1 MAEHRWDRAVPVPES
16 DEELLAQ
23 CRVETFRSG
32 GKGGQHQNVTD
43 SGVRLTHVPSGLVAT
58 GRRFRSQLR
67 NKRAAL
73 RTLRRKLR
81 SARERPKQRIPTG
94 VPPRAR
100 ARRLRAKRHRAARKE
115 LRKRPTD
122 DVA

>member
-1 MAEHRWDRAVPVPES
+1 MAEHRRDRAVPVPES

-23 CRVETFRSG
+23 CRIETFRSG

-43 SGVRLTHVPSGLVAT
+43 SGVRLTHLPSGIVAT
-58 GRRFRSQLR
+58 SRRLRSQLR

-73 RTLRRKLR
+73 RALRRKLQ
-81 SARERPKQRIPTG
+81 SARARPKRRIPTG
-94 VPPRAR
+94 VPPRAH
-100 ARRLRAKRHRAARKE
+100 ARRLRAKRHRSARKA
-115 LRKRPTD
+115 LRRRPTD